1 MRSANWCFNVPFF
14 RKQAKRF
21 WPLWSLY
28 TLLYVMLLP
37 MYMLMQ
43 AQARFSGPE
52 SLSDKFQTYL
62 ASMATF
68 GSLWINL
75 FFCIFVAM
83 ALWSYLYN
91 NRSVSMIHAL
101 PLTRGTLFFTNYVA
115 GLLFSIAPSL
125 IVFVLALGVQA
136 FVGALTIPVLCTWLL
151 CQILFTIFFFSF
163 ATLLAFVT
171 GHILALPFF
180 YGIFSVL
187 TKGLTMLLDGV
198 FSSFVYGYTP
208 RSFTALDW
216 FGNWL
221 SPLYA
226 LQLKVRPV
234 RPYIS
239 EELATRTPMEVSG
252 LGVLAVYAAVGLGMA
267 LLAYLLYRRRS
278 LELSGEVITVSYLK
292 PVFKFGVALCSGLAF
307 GMMFY
312 QLFQQFFSRGI
323 WSLLFF
329 LLLWAAIGYYAA
341 EMLLR
346 KSFRVFRAGAPGL
359 VALLL
364 LMTAAMLAMEY
375 DITGYE
381 KSLPD
386 AQKVQMIQVLGWQD
400 SKLSNVEDISG
411 AIALHETLIQ
421 QKADIERQN
430 DEYNRNLNSDYYKD
444 HALYSVELRYTL
456 QDGSIFQRQYSLPL
470 SLEALEQKDSP
481 AKQLD
486 ALVNRPAVRLESIF
500 PPAYKTENLMEISM
514 NVPDYAKQAPASSQ
528 VPGVRFE
535 SDPYGQDAK
544 LILSGEA
551 AQMFYAA
558 VREDISAGRLGYMF
572 FGTFQP
578 EFKKINCINGIY
590 FTFRQDYNKTNSVDG
605 MEPSDP
611 YGRYRETKDEN
622 GKRISY
628 YEKNL
633 DLQITA
639 SSTIAVLEQ
648 FGLRQGVHFMTV
660 EQAEQSGFLGDPN
673 YYEKYGYQ

>member
-28 TLLYVMLLP
+28 TLLFVMLLP

-43 AQARFSGPE
+43 AQARFLGPE
-52 SLSDKFQTYL
+52 SLADKFQTYL

-75 FFCIFVAM
+75 FFCILVAM

-101 PLTRGTLFFTNYVA
+101 PLTRGTLFLTNYVA

-125 IVFVLALGVQA
+125 VVFVLALGVEV
-136 FVGALTIPVLCTWLL
+136 FVGALTIPALCTWLL

-187 TKGLTMLLDGV
+187 TKGITMLLDGV
-198 FSSFVYGYTP
+198 FSSFVYGYSE
-208 RSFTALDW
+208 RSLTALDW

-234 RPYIS
+234 RPYVA
-239 EELATRTPMEVSG
+239 EDLVVRPPMEVSG

-278 LELSGEVITVSYLK
+278 LELAGEVITVSYLK
-292 PVFKFGVALCSGLAF
+292 PVFKFGVAICSGLAF

-341 EMLLR
+341 EMMLR

-359 VALLL
+359 FALLL

-375 DITGYE
+375 DISGYE
-381 KSLPD
+381 KTVPD
-386 AQKVQMIQVLGWQD
+386 AEKVQMVQVLGWQD
-400 SKLSNVEDISG
+400 SKLTTAEDIG
-411 AIALHETLIQ
+411 GTIALHETLIQ
-421 QKADIERQN
+421 QKADIERQS
-430 DEYNRNLNSDYYKD
+430 DEYSRNSNSDYYKD
-444 HALYSVELRYTL
+444 HELYSIQLRYTL
-456 QDGSIFQRQYSLPL
+456 QDGSIFQRRYSIPV
-470 SLEALEQKDSP
+470 SLETLEQKDSP
-481 AKQLD
+481 AKQYN
-486 ALVNRPAVRLESIF
+486 ALMNRPAVRVESIF
-500 PPAYKTENLMEISM
+500 PATYKPENLMEISM
-514 NVPDYAKQAPASSQ
+514 NVPDYAKQAPATSQ

-544 LILSGEA
+544 MILSGEA
-551 AQMFYAA
+551 AQKFYAA
-558 VREDISAGRLGYMF
+558 VREDITAGRLGYVF
-572 FGTFQP
+572 LGDFHP

-605 MEPSDP
+605 MESADTRT
-611 YGRYRETKDEN
+611 RYMEKQDEN

-628 YEKNL
+628 YEQNL

-660 EQAEQSGFLGDPN
+660 EQAEKSGYLNDPK